1 MNNIKKTYK
10 KNLTGLL
17 GHPVAHSKSPL
28 MHNTAF
34 ELLGLDY
41 TYELFD
47 VKEDEMEEAFAQLKE
62 VGIKGFNC
70 TMPDK
75 IKAYELAD
83 ELSPAAKLI
92 GACNTVVNDNGK
104 FVGHNTDGIGFVSA
118 LSNKGFDIKNKKMTI
133 LGCGGAALAIIVQC
147 ALDQAKAIDVL
158 CIKDKFFDNAKEFTN
173 KVATQTGCDIK
184 LIEMTD
190 ESIKQSISTSDL
202 LANAT
207 PVGMAPNVDGCLVP
221 DPSYIK
227 PDMYVMDIIYNPLET
242 KLYKMA
248 ERRGATVLNGIDMLY
263 YQADAAFKLW
273 TGHSFPE
280 SVHDVLYNSIQN
292 TNK

>member
-1 MNNIKKTYK
+1 MITLNKNIGNKK
-10 KNLTGLL
+10 LTGLL

-47 VKEDEMEEAFAQLKE
+47 VDENEMEDAFSKLKE
-62 VGIKGFNC
+62 LDIKGFNC

-83 ELSPAAKLI
+83 EHSQAAKLI
-92 GACNTVVNDNGK
+92 GACNTVVVEDGK
-104 FVGHNTDGIGFVSA
+104 FIGHNTDGIGFVSA
-118 LSNKGFDIKNKKMTI
+118 LKNKGFDIKDKKMTI

-147 ALDQAKAIDVL
+147 ALDSAKEIDVL
-158 CIKDKFFDNAKEFTN
+158 CIKDKFYDNALSFTK
-173 KVATQTGCDIK
+173 KVSEETNCPIN
-184 LIEMTD
+184 LIEMND
-190 ESIKQSISTSDL
+190 ENIKESIATSQL

-207 PVGMAPNVDGCLVP
+207 PVGMAPNTDGCLIS
-221 DPSYIK
+221 DSSYLRE
-227 PDMYVMDIIYNPLET
+227 DLFVMDIIYNPLET
-242 KLYKMA
+242 KLVKMA
-248 ERRGATVLNGIDMLY
+248 KEKGCNALNGIDMLY

-273 TGHSFPE
+273 TGKAFPDE
-280 SVHDVLYNSIQN
+280 VKEKLYDSIIN
-292 TNK
+292 G